1 MSAAEKLRSHRLKRG
16 LTQEAV
22 AALAGVPRERIS
34 EWERG
39 VVEPGYRNVERILT
53 ALGYDLTT
61 VEGGDPR

>member
-1 MSAAEKLRSHRLKRG
+1 MTAAEVLRQSRLERG

-22 AALAGVPRERIS
+22 ASLVGLPRERIS

-53 ALGYDLTT
+53 ALGYTLTPAE
-61 VEGGDPR
+61 VGGHS